1 MGVYI
6 QTERGTKRLMPE
18 ESGRGLGI
26 PKEWR
31 VDPKHI
37 MKGGL
42 EQTTTLFHWEYLS
55 ATLSRAAQ
63 TAEKYKPLPHSI
75 TWDETRGKTRR
86 VPTDHSEFSWKPPD
100 LQEGKAWHQK

>member
-1 MGVYI
+1 
-6 QTERGTKRLMPE
+6 MPE

-31 VDPKHI
+31 VDPKHTT
-37 MKGGL
+37 KGGL

-63 TAEKYKPLPHSI
+63 MAEKSKPLPQPF
-75 TWDETRGKTRR
+75 TWDEMRGKTSP
-86 VPTDHSEFSWKPPD
+86 VPFSWKPPD
-100 LQEGKAWHQK
+100 LQEGKAWYHK